1 MRTDRVEEVTVV
13 ADNQHGVFEVRQIVF
28 KPHDGFKV
36 EVVGRLVQ
44 QQVIRLSEEGACQQD
59 TYFLLTAH
67 VLHLRVMEFF
77 RDTQA
82 AQQGGSIAFGIP
94 AFHFGELLFQFRYAD
109 AVGIAEIRLC
119 IQSVFLAHHLPK
131 GGVPHQHR
139 VHYGIFVECEVI
151 LAQYGKTF
159 TRS

>member
-67 VLHLRVMEFF
+67 VLHQRVVEFF

-82 AQQGGSIAFGIP
+82 AQEGGGITFGIP
-94 AFHFGELLFQFRYAD
+94 AFHLGELLFQFRYAD
-109 AVGIAEIRLC
+109 TVGIAEIRFC
-119 IQSVFLAHHLPK
+119 IQGVFLAHHLPK
-131 GGVPHQHR
+131 GGVSHQHC
-139 VHYGIFVECEVI
+139 VHYGVFIKCEVV
-151 LAQYGKTF
+151 LTQYGKAF

>member
-67 VLHLRVMEFF
+67 VLHQRVVEFF
-77 RDTQA
+77 SSSDTRIPSASLKSGFAYRAFFSLITSQRVVCPINTV
-82 AQQGGSIAFGIP
+82 SITVYSSNAKW
-94 AFHFGELLFQFRYAD
+94 
-109 AVGIAEIRLC
+109 
-119 IQSVFLAHHLPK
+119 S
-131 GGVPHQHR
+131 
-139 VHYGIFVECEVI
+139 
-151 LAQYGKTF
+151 
-159 TRS
+159 

>member
-67 VLHLRVMEFF
+67 VLHQRVVEFF

-82 AQQGGSIAFGIP
+82 AQEGGGITFGIP
-94 AFHFGELLFQFRYAD
+94 AFHLGELLFQFRYAD
-109 AVGIAEIRLC
+109 TVGIVEIGLC
-119 IQSVFLAHHLPK
+119 IQGVFLAHHLPK
-131 GGVPHQHR
+131 GRVPHQHR